1 MLYPIMYKIKG
12 KRVVVIGAGQVALRK
27 VNDLTQAGAHVV
39 VIAPDI
45 NPELE
50 EFALHHPTITI
61 IKRKYQKGD
70 CAGAALVFSATNN
83 TQVNR
88 TVFEEASALNI
99 PINAVDD
106 PDNSSFY
113 VPSFF
118 TRGSLLVA
126 VSTGGASPAMAAKV
140 RRLIEHSIPQ
150 NIEILLDTMNELRTL
165 IKENYS
171 HIPTS
176 QRSDILKAI
185 VTDEKLLEQAVEAY
199 NNKTLQK
206 FLESILHK

>member
-12 KRVVVIGAGQVALRK
+12 KRVVVVGAGQVALRK
-27 VNDLTQAGAHVV
+27 VKDLTQAGALVV

-45 NPELE
+45 HRDLE
-50 EFALHHPTITI
+50 EFALSNPTVTI
-61 IKRKYQKGD
+61 IQREYRKGD

-118 TRGSLLVA
+118 TRGLLLVA
-126 VSTGGASPAMAAKV
+126 VSTSGASPAMAAKL
-140 RRLIEHSIPQ
+140 RRLIEQSIPQ
-150 NIEILLDTMNELRTL
+150 NIEILLDTMNELRML
-165 IKENYS
+165 MKENYA
-171 HIPTS
+171 HMPIS
-176 QRSDILKAI
+176 QRSDFLKAI
-185 VTDEKLLEQAVEAY
+185 VTDEKLLWQAVEAY
-199 NNKTLQK
+199 NNKTLQE
-206 FLESILHK
+206 FLKLALHK

>member
-12 KRVVVIGAGQVALRK
+12 KRVVVVGAGQVALRK
-27 VNDLTQAGAHVV
+27 VKDLTQAEACVV

-45 NPELE
+45 HRELE
-50 EFALHHPTITI
+50 EFALSHPTITI
-61 IKRKYQKGD
+61 IQREYHKGD

-118 TRGSLLVA
+118 TRGLLLVA
-126 VSTGGASPAMAAKV
+126 VSTGGASPAMAAKL
-140 RRLIEHSIPQ
+140 RRLIEQSIPQ
-150 NIEILLDTMNELRTL
+150 NIEILLDTMNELRML
-165 IKENYS
+165 MKENYA

-185 VTDEKLLEQAVEAY
+185 VTDEKLLDQAVEAY
-199 NNKTLQK
+199 NNKTLQE
-206 FLESILHK
+206 FLKLALHK

>member
-1 MLYPIMYKIKG
+1 MLYPIMYKVKG
-12 KRVVVIGAGQVALRK
+12 KRVVVIGGGKVAFRK
-27 VNDLTQAGAHVV
+27 VKDLTQAGAHVV

-45 NPELE
+45 HPELN
-50 EFALHHPTITI
+50 EFASANPSITI
-61 IKRKYQKGD
+61 VKREYQNGD

-83 TQVNR
+83 SDVNHK
-88 TVFEEASALNI
+88 VFEEASALNI

-140 RRLIEHSIPQ
+140 RRLIEQSIPQ
-150 NIEILLDTMNELRTL
+150 DIETVLDVMNEIRRI
-165 IKENYS
+165 IKDNYT
-171 HIPTS
+171 HVPATK
-176 QRSDILKAI
+176 RSDILKAI
-185 VTDEKLLEQAVEAY
+185 VNDETLLEQAINAHKK
-199 NNKTLQK
+199 NNLRE
-206 FLESILHK
+206 FLDSITYK

>member
-1 MLYPIMYKIKG
+1 MLYPIMYKIKD

-27 VNDLTQAGAHVV
+27 VKDLTQAGAYVV

-45 NPELE
+45 NPQLE
-50 EFALHHPTITI
+50 EFALANPSVTLV
-61 IKRKYQKGD
+61 KREYQHGD

-83 TQVNR
+83 PDVNHK
-88 TVFEEASALNI
+88 VFEEASTLNI

-140 RRLIEHSIPQ
+140 RRLIEQSIPQ
-150 NIEILLDTMNELRTL
+150 DIETVLDAMNEIRRILKYDYAYIST
-165 IKENYS
+165 
-171 HIPTS
+171 T
-176 QRSDILKAI
+176 QRSIIMKAI
-185 VTDEKLLEQAVEAY
+185 VNDETLLEQAKEAY
-199 NNKTLQK
+199 KKNNLHN
-206 FLESILHK
+206 FLNSIAYK

>member
-12 KRVVVIGAGQVALRK
+12 KLVVVIGGGQVAFRK
-27 VNDLTQAGAHVV
+27 VKDLANCGATVV

-45 NPELE
+45 HPELE
-50 EFALHHPTITI
+50 EYAAANPAITI
-61 IKRKYQKGD
+61 IKREYQAGD

-83 TQVNR
+83 PRVNR
-88 TVFEEASALNI
+88 TVYEEALALNI

-118 TRGSLLVA
+118 TRGPLLVA

-140 RRLIEHSIPQ
+140 RRLIEQSIPQ
-150 NIEILLDTMNELRTL
+150 DIEITLDTLNEARTIL
-165 IKENYS
+165 KEHYYHLTS
-171 HIPTS
+171 H
-176 QRSDILKAI
+176 QRSELLKAI
-185 VTDEKLLEQAVEAY
+185 VTDERLLEQAVEAFK
-199 NNKTLQK
+199 NNMLQE
-206 FLESILHK
+206 FLKSLL

>member
-12 KRVVVIGAGQVALRK
+12 KRVVVVGAGQVALRK
-27 VNDLTQAGAHVV
+27 VKDLTQAGAHVV

-45 NPELE
+45 HHELE
-50 EFALHHPTITI
+50 EFALNHPTITI
-61 IKRKYQKGD
+61 IRREYQKGD

-88 TVFEEASALNI
+88 TVFDEASALNI

-140 RRLIEHSIPQ
+140 RRLIEQSIPQ
-150 NIEILLDTMNELRTL
+150 NIEILLDAMNELRAL
-165 IKENYS
+165 IKENYA

>member
-1 MLYPIMYKIKG
+1 MYKIKG

-27 VNDLTQAGAHVV
+27 VKDLTQAGARVV

-45 NPELE
+45 HHELE
-50 EFALHHPTITI
+50 EFALSNPTITI
-61 IKRKYQKGD
+61 IKREYQKGD

-88 TVFEEASALNI
+88 TVFDEASALNI

-140 RRLIEHSIPQ
+140 RRLIEQSIPQ

-165 IKENYS
+165 IKENYA

>member
-27 VNDLTQAGAHVV
+27 VKDLTQAGAHVV

-45 NPELE
+45 HHELE
-50 EFALHHPTITI
+50 EFALNHPTITI
-61 IKRKYQKGD
+61 IRREYQKGD

-88 TVFEEASALNI
+88 TVFDEASALNI

-140 RRLIEHSIPQ
+140 RRLIEQSIPQ
-150 NIEILLDTMNELRTL
+150 NIEILLDAMNELRAL
-165 IKENYS
+165 IKENYA

-199 NNKTLQK
+199 NNKTLQE
-206 FLESILHK
+206 FLKLILHK

>member
-12 KRVVVIGAGQVALRK
+12 KRVVVIGGGQVASRK
-27 VNDLTQAGAHVV
+27 VKDLTHAGAHVV

-45 NPELE
+45 HPELN
-50 EFALHHPTITI
+50 EFACANPSITI
-61 IKRKYQKGD
+61 IKREYQNGD

-83 TQVNR
+83 SEVNHK
-88 TVFEEASALNI
+88 VFEEASALNI

-118 TRGSLLVA
+118 TRGQLLVA

-140 RRLIEHSIPQ
+140 RRLIEQSIPQ
-150 NIEILLDTMNELRTL
+150 DIETMLDAMNEIRRI
-165 IKENYS
+165 IKDNYA
-171 HIPTS
+171 HVPATK
-176 QRSDILKAI
+176 RSDILKAI
-185 VTDEKLLEQAVEAY
+185 VNDETLLEQAINAHKK
-199 NNKTLQK
+199 NNLRE
-206 FLESILHK
+206 FLDSIIYK

>member
-1 MLYPIMYKIKG
+1 MLYPIMYKIQG
-12 KRVVVIGAGQVALRK
+12 KRVVVVGAGQVALRK
-27 VNDLTQAGAHVV
+27 VKDLTQAGASVV

-45 NPELE
+45 HPELS
-50 EFALHHPTITI
+50 EFALHNTFVTIV
-61 IKRKYQKGD
+61 KREYQKGD

-83 TQVNR
+83 PDVNR
-88 TVFEEASALNI
+88 SVFDEASALNI

-140 RRLIEHSIPQ
+140 RRLIEQSIPS
-150 NIEILLDTMNELRTL
+150 NIEVILDAMNELRRL

-171 HIPTS
+171 NIPS
-176 QRSDILKAI
+176 SKRSDMLKAI
-185 VTDEKLLEQAVEAY
+185 VTDEKLLEQAVAAY
-199 NNKTLQK
+199 KNNTLQD
-206 FLESILHK
+206 FLESILDK